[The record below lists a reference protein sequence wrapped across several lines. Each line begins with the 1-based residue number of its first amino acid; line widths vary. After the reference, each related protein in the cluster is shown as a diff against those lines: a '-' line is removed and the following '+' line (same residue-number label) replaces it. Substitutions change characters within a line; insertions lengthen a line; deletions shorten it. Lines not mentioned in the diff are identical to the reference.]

1 VVLVG
6 EMRDNE
12 TISLAL
18 TAAET
23 GLLVLG
29 TLHTKSAAQTVSR
42 IVDAFPANQQDQ
54 VRMALSEVLVGVL
67 SQQLVKRAD
76 GSGRIA
82 ALEIMMR
89 TPAIGNLIRES
100 KTQQIGNAL
109 VTGRALGMQK
119 LEHHLR
125 DLVSRKIINPE
136 EAALC
141 AENPQEF
148 LVARKDAPAEKL
160 PPPRTP

>member
-1 VVLVG
+1 
-6 EMRDNE
+6 
-12 TISLAL
+12 
-18 TAAET
+18 
-23 GLLVLG
+23 
-29 TLHTKSAAQTVSR
+29 
-42 IVDAFPANQQDQ
+42 
-54 VRMALSEVLVGVL
+54 
-67 SQQLVKRAD
+67 VKRAD

-109 VTGRALGMQK
+109 VTGRSLGMQK

-125 DLVSRKIINPE
+125 DLVARKIINPE
-136 EAALC
+136 EAALH

-148 LVARKDAPAEKL
+148 VVARKDAPADKI